1 MEITHELFPTL
12 FSTSSSASVFITC
25 SLWFHFHDQFSP
37 SSPNKFVLYFVI
49 HLLSSV
55 HLFTSTFL
63 FLCLCCI
70 SHVSVHLGS
79 CTTVSI
85 SVPKTG
91 ILHSVVSLFI
101 KTVLLFSISFLSS
114 IYLRFRN
121 TLTAVRLFV
130 TIYRQTNLTL
140 CFSFV
145 YSFSFCSFFVFILPF
160 ILLTVVC
167 WFNKFVIEFFILS
180 LHLVYSTFFFTIL
193 YLHV

>member
-25 SLWFHFHDQFSP
+25 SICLTSMISSHPLLQINSFFICNSFIDISSSFHID
-37 SSPNKFVLYFVI
+37 
-49 HLLSSV
+49 
-55 HLFTSTFL
+55 FL
-63 FLCLCCI
+63 FLCLYCI
-70 SHVSVHLGS
+70 SHVLSLES
-79 CTTVSI
+79 WPQSSSQFRKLESFTAR
-85 SVPKTG
+85 
-91 ILHSVVSLFI
+91 LFI
-101 KTVLLFSISFLSS
+101 YKTVLLFSISFLSS
-114 IYLRFRN
+114 IYLRFRI
-121 TLTAVRLFV
+121 LTAVRLFV
-130 TIYRQTNLTL
+130 PIYRQTSLTL

-145 YSFSFCSFFVFILPF
+145 YYFSFCSFFFFILPF